1 MSRTKCL
8 MCGKSVPSETLNC
21 PHCGRRRED
30 YKKNAGLIRTGYSIA
45 FVLLVSYLT
54 FLWWFTR

>member
-1 MSRTKCL
+1 

-21 PHCGRRRED
+21 PHCGGRRED
-30 YKKNAGLIRTGYSIA
+30 YKEISVFIRSGYYIA

>member
-1 MSRTKCL
+1 MSRTECR

-21 PHCGRRRED
+21 PHCGGRRED
-30 YKKNAGLIRTGYSIA
+30 YKEISVFIRSGYYIA